1 MKKQYA
7 EYSKFWLGEDF
18 DTEKLDVESTYGLLK
33 LAGYRRAISNFV
45 YILTGKSI
53 PVRFAEKSTSMTD
66 GKVVYIGG
74 ELAKGEFDPTV
85 GVALHE
91 AAHIVKSDFN
101 LIKTIWGKLPREITD
116 AGKGKFNQNELS
128 ELCKYILN
136 IVEDR
141 YIDAW
146 VYATAP
152 GYRGYYQAL
161 YDRYFNLPEI
171 GHGLKSEEY
180 REPTIKNYKFRITNI
195 TNKHTDLDALPAL
208 RKIYEILNL
217 NDILRKE
224 MEDPKARLDLAFKI
238 AEEIVKSAA
247 NGEKKDGGNNNSEN
261 DDASFEAES
270 DDDNSS
276 NNSNLNDLDDP
287 IGGMDSQASSTEE
300 KAEKEEKE
308 DSGDGKDKTS
318 DLSEKKKK
326 KIDRLIEKQEAMVN
340 RTNVKSPFD
349 AKTLGKLQALEKSG
363 VSIVPVGKEEG
374 VPSVDCIVVTNLT
387 KELMTSGDFPYVS
400 KYGSLSENMYSAR
413 GVREGIVLG
422 KMLGRRLQMRSEVKI
437 TKFSRLDSGKI
448 DRRLLSSLGYENE
461 NLFYQTMVDKYKNVH
476 LHISVDASSSMANK
490 WEKTMTT
497 LVAIAK
503 AASMI
508 NNVHVTISFRSGL
521 FVTKSRSGESPYIVL
536 AYDSRKDKFSKIT
549 QLFPMLHPNGS
560 TPEGLAFQAIMNHIP
575 ASTHELDSYFVN
587 LSDGEP
593 AFNLGSY
600 YTSYMGD
607 VGSRHTRKQVMKMLE
622 NGVEVISYYIE
633 DVGCRMDLNRKNF
646 KTMYGKDAQ
655 FIDVHNIVQIAH
667 TLNQKFLSKAK
678 N

>member
-18 DTEKLDVESTYGLLK
+18 DTEKLDVDSTYGLLK

-53 PVRFAEKSTSMTD
+53 PVRFAEKTTSLTD

-101 LIKTIWGKLPREITD
+101 LIKTIWGKLPKEITE
-116 AGKGKFNQNELS
+116 AGKGNFNPTELS
-128 ELCKYILN
+128 ELCKYVLN

-171 GHGLKSEEY
+171 GQGLKSQDY
-180 REPTIKNYKFRITNI
+180 REPNFRNYKFRLTNI

-208 RKIYEILNL
+208 RKINELLDLQN
-217 NDILRKE
+217 ILRKE
-224 MEDPKARLDLAFKI
+224 MDDPKARLDLAFKI
-238 AEEIVKSAA
+238 TEEIVKSSVSDAQKQKSDKSDKT
-247 NGEKKDGGNNNSEN
+247 EPSEDGFN
-261 DDASFEAES
+261 DDDSNFEGSSS
-270 DDDNSS
+270 D
-276 NNSNLNDLDDP
+276 DLDD
-287 IGGMDSQASSTEE
+287 ILG
-300 KAEKEEKE
+300 
-308 DSGDGKDKTS
+308 GKDNEIPVPDDNEQVDNNEKTKPEQSPTS

-326 KIDRLIEKQEAMVN
+326 KIDRLIEKQEALVN

-349 AKTLGKLQALEKSG
+349 TKTIGKLQTLEKSG
-363 VSIVPVGKEEG
+363 VSIVSVGKEEG
-374 VPSVDCIVVTNLT
+374 VPAVDCIVVTNLT
-387 KELMTSGDFPYVS
+387 KELMQAGDFPYVS
-400 KYGSLSENMYSAR
+400 KYGSLSENPHSVR
-413 GVREGIVLG
+413 GVNEGIILG
-422 KMLGRRLQMRSEVKI
+422 KMLGRRLQMRSEVKV

-461 NLFYQTMVDKYKNVH
+461 NLFYQTMVDKFKNVN
-476 LHISVDASSSMANK
+476 LHISVDASSSMGNK

-508 NNVHVTISFRSGL
+508 NNVNVTISFRSGL
-521 FVTKSRSGESPYIVL
+521 FVGKGRTGETPYIVI

-549 QLFPMLHPNGS
+549 QLFTMLHPNGS
-560 TPEGLAFQAIMNHIP
+560 TPEGLTFQAIMDHIP
-575 ASTHELDSYFVN
+575 ASTREVDSYFVN

-600 YTSYMGD
+600 YANYMGEL
-607 VGSRHTRKQVMKMLE
+607 GAKHTRKQVMKMME

-633 DVGCRMDLNRKNF
+633 HDPIGIEVNRRMF

-655 FIDVHNIVQIAH
+655 FIDVKNIVQVAH
-667 TLNQKFLSKAK
+667 TLNQKFLSKA
-678 N
+678 NT